1 MPLPQETAKKNIM
14 LKILNI
20 EKTKMRKVRMGTFN
34 RLLSSFF
41 CLPAEVFFFFSVI
54 LNMQHGHNSVR
65 TKNSCKDKW
74 ENNFR
79 LSLHTAL
86 PHSYHR

>member
-1 MPLPQETAKKNIM
+1 MPLPQETAKKKNIM

-41 CLPAEVFFFFSVI
+41 CLPAEVFFFFSY
-54 LNMQHGHNSVR
+54 LEHATR
-65 TKNSCKDKW
+65 
-74 ENNFR
+74 
-79 LSLHTAL
+79 
-86 PHSYHR
+86 P

>member
-41 CLPAEVFFFFSVI
+41 CLPAEVFFFF
-54 LNMQHGHNSVR
+54 Q
-65 TKNSCKDKW
+65 
-74 ENNFR
+74 
-79 LSLHTAL
+79 LS
-86 PHSYHR
+86 